1 MVTYP
6 SLCST
11 YVTYGTHRTLSSAI
25 GHQML
30 PTLTQRSTYVATYI
44 TLCAVGQQVHLGKRR
59 ISLGVTGILSMYLCP
74 HT

>member
-1 MVTYP
+1 MVTYA

-11 YVTYGTHRTLSSAI
+11 YVTYGTHRTLRSAI

-30 PTLTQRSTYVATYI
+30 LTLTPRSTYVVTYI
-44 TLCAVGQQVHLGKRR
+44 TLRAIGQQVHLGKQR